1 MKKLILIAI
10 IAVTI
15 TAQAQPVYVDRLG
28 FNPESIAGIDIG
40 WMEIRKHNTLP
51 GVVSPPAGGNLECA
65 RRVITCKMREKLITF
80 EGWKT
85 VLN

>member
-28 FNPESIAGIDIG
+28 FNLESIAGIDIG

-51 GVVSPPAGGNLECA
+51 RVVSPP
-65 RRVITCKMREKLITF
+65 
-80 EGWKT
+80 
-85 VLN
+85 